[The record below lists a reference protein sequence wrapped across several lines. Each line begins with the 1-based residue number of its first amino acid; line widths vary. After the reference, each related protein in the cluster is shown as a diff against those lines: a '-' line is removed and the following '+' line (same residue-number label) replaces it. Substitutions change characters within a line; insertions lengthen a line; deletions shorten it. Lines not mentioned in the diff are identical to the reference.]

1 MVSVINCIICHP
13 RLALPARNAAACCI
27 NAGYLKTLAILDAGP
42 REAVGGTGKRTPLP
56 EIAEDDVYHGHAPL
70 GAAAAHRGLARCLTQ
85 SGSAQLQGLSSC

>member
-1 MVSVINCIICHP
+1 MWKISHV
-13 RLALPARNAAACCI
+13 
-27 NAGYLKTLAILDAGP
+27 GP

-85 SGSAQLQGLSSC
+85 AGFAQAQGLLPC